1 MNTPAYLAA
10 MDMRNTVEIAE
21 PLAPVTVE
29 PVEPALREE
38 LLAAVDERGQVTVRC
53 RIDHG
58 GHVRIWR
65 STYLVCRTTGHRSE
79 LLHADGITLA
89 PMWMAVP
96 PAGLCFTLVFSP
108 LPPACGVFDLI
119 EVVDGAGGFA
129 VHGIARNA
137 QDLYHVVI

>member
-1 MNTPAYLAA
+1 MKVL
-10 MDMRNTVEIAE
+10 DTVEIAE

-38 LLAAVDERGQVTVRC
+38 LLADVDERGQVTVRC

-58 GHVRIWR
+58 GFVRIWR
-65 STYLVCRTTGHRSE
+65 STYLVCRSTGHRSE

-96 PAGLCFTLVFSP
+96 PGGLFFTLVFSP
-108 LPPACGVFDLI
+108 LPPECGVFDLI
-119 EVVDGAGGFA
+119 EEVDGPGGFA
-129 VHGIARNA
+129 VYGIGRNA
-137 QDLYHVVI
+137 RDLYHVDL

>member
-1 MNTPAYLAA
+1 MSIL
-10 MDMRNTVEIAE
+10 DTVEIAE
-21 PLAPVTVE
+21 PVAPVTVE
-29 PVEPALREE
+29 PVAPALREE
-38 LLAAVDERGQVTVRC
+38 LLAGVDERGQVTVRC

-119 EVVDGAGGFA
+119 EVVDGAGGFS